1 MTLLDRRAFVEALF
15 RGGQGLLALMA
26 ALAAAP
32 AGLFFALGGR
42 KAGGGETD
50 AWIDLG
56 PETEF
61 VEGPWR
67 ARRFR
72 RTVEDRW
79 KKTVMDETV
88 YVRRAG
94 SNVEAVSAICTHT
107 GCLVQRLA
115 PQGFAC
121 PCHKSDFDEEGRPL
135 GGPAPRPMDRLE
147 AKIDGERLK
156 VRYVRFRPGL
166 STKEPVAG

>member
-1 MTLLDRRAFVEALF
+1 MALPDRRAFVETFL
-15 RGGQGLLALMA
+15 RGANGLLALVA
-26 ALAAAP
+26 AMAAAP
-32 AGLFFALGGR
+32 AGLFFAFGAR
-42 KAGGGETD
+42 RAGSGSD
-50 AWIDLG
+50 AWVDLG

-61 VEGPWR
+61 AEGPWR

-88 YVRRAG
+88 YVRRSG
-94 SNVEAVSAICTHT
+94 TNVEAVSAICTHT
-107 GCLVQRLA
+107 GCLVQRAA

-121 PCHKSDFDEEGRPL
+121 PCHRSDFDEEGRPL
-135 GGPAPRPMDRLE
+135 GGPAPRPLDRLE
-147 AKIDGERLK
+147 AKIDGERVK

-166 STKEPVAG
+166 ATSEPIDG

>member
-1 MTLLDRRAFVEALF
+1 MALLDRRAFTEALL

-32 AGLFFALGGR
+32 AGFFFAFGAR
-42 KAGGGETD
+42 KAAAQAD
-50 AWIDLG
+50 PWVDLG
-56 PETEF
+56 PEAEF
-61 VEGPWR
+61 SDGPWR

-72 RTVEDRW
+72 RSVEDRW
-79 KKTVMDETV
+79 KRTVMDETV
-88 YVRRAG
+88 YVRRSGA
-94 SNVEAVSAICTHT
+94 NVEAVSAICTHT

-121 PCHKSDFDEEGRPL
+121 PCHRSDFDEEGRPL
-135 GGPAPRPMDRLE
+135 GGPAPRPLDRLE
-147 AKIDGERLK
+147 AKIDGDRVK

-166 STKEPVAG
+166 PTSEPIGG